1 MSPYEMFE
9 HTADVGLRVT
19 AGDLNGLFA
28 EAGRGFFWL
37 IVENLDEVRAVQE
50 VTVELEVS
58 DLEALFLDWLSELL
72 FRFETEYI
80 VLKDFEVNIDGT
92 RLRAT
97 ARGEPLDT
105 ERHEVHLNI
114 KAVTYHGLRVEQTED
129 GWVAEVIFDI

>member
-1 MSPYEMFE
+1 MSPFEMIE

-37 IVENLDEVRAVQE
+37 IVENLDEVLPVQE
-50 VTVELEVS
+50 ITVELDAP

-80 VLKDFEVNIDGT
+80 VLKEFKVEVKGT
-92 RLRAT
+92 RLQAT

-114 KAVTYHGLRVEQTED
+114 KAVTYHALRVEQTDD
-129 GWVAEVIFDI
+129 GWVAEVILDI

>member
-1 MSPYEMFE
+1 MSPFEMFE

-37 IVENLDEVRAVQE
+37 TIENLEEVRAVQE
-50 VTVELEVS
+50 ITVELESS
-58 DLEALFLDWLSELL
+58 DLEALLIDWLSELL
-72 FRFETEYI
+72 FRFETEYV
-80 VLKDFEVNIDGT
+80 VLKEFDVQVEGT

-114 KAVTYHGLRVEQTED
+114 KAVTYHGLRVERTAD